1 VKTPEQLPLDFSASK
16 AESMPAPLGLGAVVY
31 EIENYRARGSQVATA
46 TLSAVYDAIHDAVK
60 HVTVRPRAPRDSFV
74 ESRHS

>member
-1 VKTPEQLPLDFSASK
+1 MKTPDQLPLDFSASD
-16 AESMPAPLGLGAVVY
+16 ADSMPAPLGLGAVVY
-31 EIENYRARGSQVATA
+31 EIENYRARGGRGATA

-60 HVTVRPRAPRDSFV
+60 HVTVRARAPKKDFV